1 MTNSRAKG
9 TNFDMDR
16 LVVKCPSRINADKPG
31 IPDTSPKAL
40 NQQPKTV
47 IRLKQLQAVIGLKR
61 SAIYYLMGD
70 GPRHDPSFPPA
81 IKLSKHAIGF
91 LTEDV
96 ESWLES
102 RKTQSRSKK
111 GA

>member
-1 MTNSRAKG
+1 MTNSHAKG

-16 LVVKCPSRINADKPG
+16 PAVKCLSRINEDKPG
-31 IPDTSPKAL
+31 IPGTTPKAL
-40 NQQPKTV
+40 SQQPKTV

-70 GPRHDPSFPPA
+70 GPRRDPSFPPA

-102 RKTQSRSKK
+102 RKTRSRSKP